1 MYEINIDPERLKH
14 FPKTVPMNIR
24 EAVLVIAEAM
34 KRIRKIKAAQKA
46 APTNEE
52 VLKEAPPEP
61 APAPAAPAPVQE
73 DKVPAPAKRRKPRAE
88 IIFKKS
94 RSQKN
99 VVS

>member
-1 MYEINIDPERLKH
+1 MYEIKIDPERLKH

-24 EAVLVIAEAM
+24 EAVLVTAEAM

-52 VLKEAPPEP
+52 VQKEASPEP

-73 DKVPAPAKRRKPRAE
+73 DKTPAPAKRRKPHAE
-88 IIFKKS
+88 IIIKKS
-94 RSQKN
+94 RSPKK